1 VRHGVEVWCVR
12 KVFARSIKKS
22 TQYGDIM
29 RNGSVGDRE
38 KLICV
43 SSRSGRSGAVA
54 GDLDVVEEVR
64 IEA

>member
-1 VRHGVEVWCVR
+1 VRHGVEVLCVR
-12 KVFARSIKKS
+12 KVFAKSIKKS

-64 IEA
+64 IEV

>member
-1 VRHGVEVWCVR
+1 
-12 KVFARSIKKS
+12 
-22 TQYGDIM
+22 M

-64 IEA
+64 IEV

>member
-1 VRHGVEVWCVR
+1 MKSLC
-12 KVFARSIKKS
+12 KKHKES
-22 TQYGDIM
+22 TQNADIV

-43 SSRSGRSGAVA
+43 SSRSGRGEAVA
-54 GDLDVVEEVR
+54 RDWEVVEDVK